1 MSPCWNR
8 TSEHTAARVYSASI
22 LAYPAC
28 VARRTL
34 ISPACIAL
42 CTLAYPACLARS
54 AQKTADPF
62 LNADLNSPGIDKKAQ
77 SSPGVACGAT
87 IQALFKRGSF
97 LECAKPSKRIAGK
110 AERLQV
116 RARSLNQATLA
127 ESQLCVI
134 NHRLV
139 LVHGAP

>member
-8 TSEHTAARVYSASI
+8 TFEHSVARRTLAYPAYIAHRI

-28 VARRTL
+28 
-34 ISPACIAL
+34 IAHRI
-42 CTLAYPACLARS
+42 LAYPACLARS

-110 AERLQV
+110 AQRLRVMCAPQER
-116 RARSLNQATLA
+116 
-127 ESQLCVI
+127 
-134 NHRLV
+134 
-139 LVHGAP
+139 